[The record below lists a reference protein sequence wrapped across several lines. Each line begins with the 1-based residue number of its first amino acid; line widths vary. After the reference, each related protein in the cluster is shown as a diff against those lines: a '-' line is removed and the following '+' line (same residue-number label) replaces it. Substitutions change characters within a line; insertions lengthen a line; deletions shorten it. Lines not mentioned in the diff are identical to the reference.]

1 MVTIKIQ
8 SRGDIIGAY
17 LQTLGFGR
25 EKAAEVSDGLSGMVL
40 DQDIE
45 AILNRGS
52 GRTAAVDSEKDM
64 AAERILFR
72 TADGFVQTFVSEQ

>member
-25 EKAAEVSDGLSGMVL
+25 RSF
-40 DQDIE
+40 
-45 AILNRGS
+45 
-52 GRTAAVDSEKDM
+52 GRTFGHD
-64 AAERILFR
+64 
-72 TADGFVQTFVSEQ
+72 

>member
-25 EKAAEVSDGLSGMVL
+25 EKAAEVSDGLSGMICL
-40 DQDIE
+40 LYTSD
-45 AILNRGS
+45 
-52 GRTAAVDSEKDM
+52 AADE
-64 AAERILFR
+64 
-72 TADGFVQTFVSEQ
+72 